1 MDLDAIVK
9 HQFPWIAGTMIAIA
23 AYFQA
28 TGVSQLLG
36 GTILPDSVAR
46 PAPPSAAGRGAAAH
60 DGLHATSAEAI
71 LRRNPFDSVTGTLL
85 PTPGDAPEKSASAA
99 DGDPRR
105 DPICDTGRV
114 VLIAAAEDAA
124 WSFAVIEGPDRQTQ
138 LRRLGGETSLGT
150 LARIEWDRVW
160 LTSGGARCQLQIGK
174 TADSPAPEPEP
185 GPRPQA
191 KPVGSDAALNTLPPE
206 IAARIRR
213 VSPTEFTVDR
223 AAVDQILEQQALLM
237 RSARVIPERR
247 GDQVVGLKLKIK
259 RGSLLETLG
268 LENGDSLRSINGFDL
283 TDPQKALEAYARLR
297 TANHLSVAIER
308 GGQMMT
314 LDFNIR

>member
-1 MDLDAIVK
+1 MDLDAAVK
-9 HQFPWIAGTMIAIA
+9 HQFRWIAGTMIAIA

-28 TGVSQLLG
+28 AGVSHLIG
-36 GTILPDSVAR
+36 RTIIPDGATR
-46 PAPPSAAGRGAAAH
+46 PAPLPHAALGAAAH

-85 PTPGDAPEKSASAA
+85 PAPGDAPEESASAA
-99 DGDPRR
+99 HGDPHR
-105 DPICDTGRV
+105 DPICDAGRV

-124 WSFAVIEGPDRQTQ
+124 WSFAVIEGPDGQTQ
-138 LRRLGGETSLGT
+138 LRRLGGDTALGT
-150 LARIEWDRVW
+150 LARIDWDRVW
-160 LTSGGARCQLQIGK
+160 LVSGGARCQMRIG
-174 TADSPAPEPEP
+174 TTGDPPAPEP

-191 KPVGSDAALNTLPPE
+191 KPVGGDAAMNTLPPE

-213 VSPTEFTVDR
+213 VSATEFTVDR

-268 LENGDSLRSINGFDL
+268 LESGDSLRSINGFDL

-308 GGQMMT
+308 GGQLMT